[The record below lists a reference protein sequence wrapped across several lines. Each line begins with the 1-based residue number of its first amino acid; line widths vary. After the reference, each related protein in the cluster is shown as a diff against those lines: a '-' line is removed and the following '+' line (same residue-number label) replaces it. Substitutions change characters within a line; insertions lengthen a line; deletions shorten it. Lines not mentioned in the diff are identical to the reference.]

1 MALSISSSPLVLT
14 PNLNRSDSLSRLSY
28 PTPRLR
34 VSDKQCSIKAIR
46 SSRTHIDPT
55 PHNDRQP
62 LYLHFKLPFQLAS
75 ASVVLFLGF
84 GVRICSAGPAQLPLA
99 PIVTQQDQLLNQGT
113 DQEDD
118 EKLKQEFE
126 NWKSKTYAL
135 TVPLRVVSLQ
145 NSVPQSWVKEFMR
158 SQGKRLKFQMN
169 LCASIDGI
177 VNNLSVPFNKVKAKS
192 ASYMGADLVS
202 VGDSWLSFAIKKRL
216 IEPIAGAEDQDW
228 FKCLSHKWQVYLC
241 RNDAGEIDPR
251 GKIWAA
257 PYRWGTMVIAYKKSK
272 FRKHNLAPIE
282 TAFLFNIFDD
292 NIFRSISLTGSYEGG
307 GIFRFLRPH
316 SRHHPGSKE
325 GADWKDLWRPELAG
339 RISMVNSPREVIG
352 SVLKYMGA
360 SYNSNNI
367 DLQVAGG
374 KISVQ
379 QNLALLANQM
389 LISLSIPVRLF
400 DSTHYLKAFGIR
412 DVWVAVGWSSDV
424 LPAVKRMSNVA
435 VVVPKSGASLWADLW
450 AIPAASRLETK
461 QIGGRVRGPSPLI
474 HQWIE
479 FCLQTA
485 RALPFKQEVIP
496 GASPSALESTLVKL
510 PEELLKGKPS
520 LDTNLI
526 VGVPPAE
533 ILARCEFLEPLS
545 EATLSD
551 YEWLVANLQK
561 PAPVFMKRV
570 RRYLSSLIQSF
581 LAKATLKS

>member
-1 MALSISSSPLVLT
+1 MVMALSISSSPLVLT

-34 VSDKQCSIKAIR
+34 VSDNQCSIKAIR
-46 SSRTHIDPT
+46 LSRTHIDPT
-55 PHNDRQP
+55 AHNDRQP
-62 LYLHFKLPFQLAS
+62 LYLHFKLPLQLAS

-84 GVRICSAGPAQLPLA
+84 GVRICSAGPAQLPLT
-99 PIVTQQDQLLNQGT
+99 PIVTQQDQLLNQGP
-113 DQEDD
+113 DQEED

-192 ASYMGADLVS
+192 APYMAADLVS

-228 FKCLSHKWQVYLC
+228 FKCLSHKWKVYLR

-282 TAFLFNIFDD
+282 
-292 NIFRSISLTGSYEGG
+292 
-307 GIFRFLRPH
+307 
-316 SRHHPGSKE
+316 
-325 GADWKDLWRPELAG
+325 DWKDLWRPELAG

-379 QNLALLANQM
+379 QNLALLANQVDPGKFNKV
-389 LISLSIPVRLF
+389 LVWRSEIGLCNSRVFQARLF
-400 DSTHYLKAFGIR
+400 DSTHYLKAFGIG

-496 GASPSALESTLVKL
+496 GASPSALETTLVKL

-520 LDTNLI
+520 QDTNLI

-551 YEWLVANLQK
+551 YEWLVADLQK
-561 PAPVFMKRV
+561 PAPVLMKRV
-570 RRYLSSLIQSF
+570 QHYLSSLIQSF